1 MDCYD
6 VDANVITQISSEEL
20 LPLLVSVARRYP
32 SGHIRHCLLIVFS
45 MLERTLQMLILY
57 YIDYY

>member
-1 MDCYD
+1 MIDD
-6 VDANVITQISSEEL
+6 DIDANVIAQISSEEL

-45 MLERTLQMLILY
+45 MLERTF
-57 YIDYY
+57 